1 MNQSIRYLVR
11 IIKRGP
17 NSDRFGW
24 TICRQDN
31 LLEVQRSTEIFET
44 RTEALLH
51 SVHAAQALAF
61 PLAIDFLGMAKK
73 KDEAAMSAASRA
85 MRQIEPT
92 AIGSFHS
99 YVANLD
105 DPAFVREQ
113 RMLNWLMALPSR
125 ED

>member
-17 NSDRFGW
+17 NSEGFGW
-24 TICRQDN
+24 AICRQDN

-61 PLAIDFLGMAKK
+61 PLAIDLLGLHGQEKGRG
-73 KDEAAMSAASRA
+73 SNVGRQQS
-85 MRQIEPT
+85 MRQT
-92 AIGSFHS
+92 KA
-99 YVANLD
+99 
-105 DPAFVREQ
+105 
-113 RMLNWLMALPSR
+113 
-125 ED
+125 